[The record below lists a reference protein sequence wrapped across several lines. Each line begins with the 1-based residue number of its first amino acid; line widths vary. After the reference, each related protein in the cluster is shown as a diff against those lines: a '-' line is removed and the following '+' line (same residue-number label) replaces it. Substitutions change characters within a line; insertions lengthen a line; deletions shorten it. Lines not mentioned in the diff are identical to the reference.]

1 VRLFATILVV
11 ITCIGS
17 FAQKKDSIEN
27 AVNRVKMAEGKVD
40 SVERKLGAL
49 ASNGKSSMDSASRA
63 VAMHANFIRSK
74 FQSGADSLHRI
85 YQKPINKLDSVN
97 RCLRAGTDSVRKL
110 GRAGRKV
117 LTVYKHKLDSVS
129 RAKTRKLSE
138 MNTRVEQLKSKT
150 SARLHQ
156 LDLPP
161 ELKGPVRD
169 MEKSIGRYS
178 VPMVNGKIPNVS
190 LGGPSIPGVQIPG
203 VNLNLNT
210 NLSGLK
216 TNLPANTNLPGNV
229 SGLPNM
235 TGKINGYEGNANRLV
250 NQEVNQIKNVDKTLE
265 QKALDAPGMSELKT
279 KNKELDKYKKKMK
292 ERPDSAALKLVKE
305 QAMQQITKE
314 ATDHMA
320 GQEAVINYAMSRMS
334 KLKRRYDNVKSV
346 MELPKK
352 LPNPLHD
359 TPFIERIIPLLTL
372 QVYTSSLVLTD
383 LNPGVMYRI
392 SPRFSAGPGW
402 VERIAWEH
410 KPGAEQRHVYG
421 PRIIGQFNWG
431 KGICLRLVPEVL
443 NTYLPPQFNQNV
455 TGDPNGRHWIMGIVA
470 GLKKEFTIYKAI
482 KGNSEIMYNFTQ
494 ATLASPYPDRLIMRF
509 GFEFHMKKKEK

>member
-1 VRLFATILVV
+1 MKHIKLAAGR
-11 ITCIGS
+11 
-17 FAQKKDSIEN
+17 
-27 AVNRVKMAEGKVD
+27 VD
-40 SVERKLGAL
+40 SLNRKLGTV
-49 ASNGKSSMDSASRA
+49 ASNGKAAMDSASRT
-63 VAMHANFIRSK
+63 VAMQANRIRST

-97 RCLRAGTDSVRKL
+97 RRLRAGVDSVSKL

-117 LTVYKHKLDSVS
+117 LAGYKHKLDSVS

-169 MEKSIGRYS
+169 MEKSIGRYT
-178 VPMVNGKIPNVS
+178 VPVVNGKIPNVS

-210 NLSGLK
+210 NLSGLN
-216 TNLPANTNLPGNV
+216 TNLPANTNLPGNIN
-229 SGLPNM
+229 GLPNVS
-235 TGKINGYEGNANRLV
+235 GRINGYEGDANRLV
-250 NQEVNQIKNVDKTLE
+250 NQEVNQIKNMDMTLE
-265 QKALDAPGMSELKT
+265 QKALDAPGMGELKG
-279 KNKELDKYKKKMK
+279 KNKELDKYRKKMK
-292 ERPDSAALKLVKE
+292 ERPDSAAMKLIKE
-305 QAMQQITKE
+305 QALQQVTKE
-314 ATDHMA
+314 ATDHLA
-320 GQEAVINYAMSRMS
+320 GQEAVIKDAMARMS

-383 LNPGVMYRI
+383 LNPGLMYRI
-392 SPRFSAGPGW
+392 SPRFSAGTGW

-410 KPGAEQRHVYG
+410 KPGADQRHVFG
-421 PRIIGQFNWG
+421 PRLIGQFNWG

-443 NTYLPPQFNQNV
+443 NTYLPPQFNQHV
-455 TGDPNGRHWIMGIVA
+455 TGDPNGRHWVLGIVA
-470 GLKKEFTIYKAI
+470 GLKKEFTIYKGI

-494 ATLASPYPDRLIMRF
+494 TTLASPYPDRLIMRF
-509 GFEFHMKKKEK
+509 GFEFHLKKKQVK